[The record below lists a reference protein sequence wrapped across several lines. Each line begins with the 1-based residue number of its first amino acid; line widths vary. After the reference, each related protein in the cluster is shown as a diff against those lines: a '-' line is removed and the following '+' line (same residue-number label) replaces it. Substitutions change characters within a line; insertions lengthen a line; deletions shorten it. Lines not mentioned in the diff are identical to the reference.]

1 MSPGTAFE
9 VVRAWDIK
17 SECNDVLQVDVMR
30 SSVIDW
36 DVNNEI
42 SSDSDS

>member
-9 VVRAWDIK
+9 VVCAWDIK
-17 SECNDVLQVDVMR
+17 SECNDVVQIDVMR
-30 SSVIDW
+30 SPVIDW

-42 SSDSDS
+42 PSYSES